1 MCDVENRGVI
11 RRVVT
16 PPAFP
21 FVIRPCAANRPKHV
35 ASENPCSDSVE
46 STFRKFVVHAGRALF
61 FSLHFLKRACQEK
74 PVVKVLAT
82 ISERIV
88 DVLILVYPET
98 TKRDATTVNA

>member
-46 STFRKFVVHAGRALF
+46 STFRKIVVHAGRARF
-61 FSLHFLKRACQEK
+61 FSLHFLKRACREK
-74 PVVKVLAT
+74 PVVKVLAAHA
-82 ISERIV
+82 ERIV
-88 DVLILVYPET
+88 DVLIRACPET
-98 TKRDATTVNA
+98 IKGDAKTV